1 MHLYNGSPDITTSLK
16 LDPDYELA
24 PIVFGV
30 KMPEKVNV
38 FDMFYNS

>member
-1 MHLYNGSPDITTSLK
+1 MHLYNGTPDLLTSLK

-30 KMPEKVNV
+30 KIPEKVHV

>member
-1 MHLYNGSPDITTSLK
+1 MHLYNGGPDLLANLK
-16 LDPDYELA
+16 LDPDYELH
-24 PIVFGV
+24 PIVLGI